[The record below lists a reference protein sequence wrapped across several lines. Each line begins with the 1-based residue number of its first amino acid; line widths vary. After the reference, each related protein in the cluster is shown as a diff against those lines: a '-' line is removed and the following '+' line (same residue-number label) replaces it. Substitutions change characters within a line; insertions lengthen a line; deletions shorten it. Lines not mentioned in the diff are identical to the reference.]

1 MEINV
6 FLIGRKMALCK
17 GCDKIFKRTHVG
29 SREKYCEK
37 CWTIRNKCKKN
48 GGLKNV
54 RTKDTLA

>member
-1 MEINV
+1 
-6 FLIGRKMALCK
+6 MALCK